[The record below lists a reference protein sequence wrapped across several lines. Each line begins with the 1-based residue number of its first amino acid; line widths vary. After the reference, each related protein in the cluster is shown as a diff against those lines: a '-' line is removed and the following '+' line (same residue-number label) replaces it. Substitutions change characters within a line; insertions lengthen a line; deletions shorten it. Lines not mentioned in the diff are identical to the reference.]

1 MIISF
6 KKKKNEVINKKAEE
20 SYENAK
26 IWYICPQK
34 KLKMNM
40 LKIENLVKLEI
51 IVTLQ

>member
-1 MIISF
+1 MYIEVKIVWKNATMIISF

-34 KLKMNM
+34 N
-40 LKIENLVKLEI
+40 
-51 IVTLQ
+51 